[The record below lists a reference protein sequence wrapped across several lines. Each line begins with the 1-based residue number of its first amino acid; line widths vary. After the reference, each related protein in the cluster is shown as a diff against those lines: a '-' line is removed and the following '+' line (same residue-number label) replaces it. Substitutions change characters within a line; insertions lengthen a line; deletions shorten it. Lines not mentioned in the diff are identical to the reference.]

1 MLVFGCVTDTNL
13 RAPSLQ
19 ARARRRQSVFSSTT
33 TTDMYLRT
41 DRTQTQ
47 EVRLDARMKE
57 QSKEDKELEKV
68 HLFMGDWM
76 T

>member
-1 MLVFGCVTDTNL
+1 MRDGHQPESSIT
-13 RAPSLQ
+13 AG
-19 ARARRRQSVFSSTT
+19 QSQKTT
-33 TTDMYLRT
+33 VCLFIHHHHRHVPEN
-41 DRTQTQ
+41 TQTQ